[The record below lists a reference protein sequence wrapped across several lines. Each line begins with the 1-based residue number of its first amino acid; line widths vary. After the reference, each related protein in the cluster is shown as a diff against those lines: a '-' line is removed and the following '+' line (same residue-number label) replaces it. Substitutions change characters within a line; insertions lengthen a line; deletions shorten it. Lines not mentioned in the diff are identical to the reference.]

1 MTTTTTPTDIER
13 IEAELREGPL
23 RCGKFCHV
31 ANGPLGQAEI
41 HGHDCCAH
49 TAPTVASFI
58 ASRERKLRAAV
69 VEVISR
75 RIALECTDE
84 SCAVCHDARILLR
97 DIESALAAREGE

>member
-69 VEVISR
+69 VEECAEVAHSLCMKLTGEESR
-75 RIALECTDE
+75 
-84 SCAVCHDARILLR
+84 
-97 DIESALAAREGE
+97 ALAITAQQIRALAPREGE